1 MVLQEIK
8 RKDFPNNYTDEIGS
22 IIDAISFDKDKVEV
36 LGSMSFRSLLYSSDY
51 DLYEIVNTSSLK
63 TTAKQFQSI
72 IRKLM
77 KRKDFYFGD
86 IKIGSVD
93 EWEVID
99 EYEEHDDY
107 NYEKTKSNIET
118 LFKNKI
124 ISKKEFESG
133 MKLIKPILTPIE
145 FIEMK
150 KENRFHILRWSPQEI
165 LQNKK
170 KFRGNTYTLE
180 DAMNSDGLFK
190 LDCIA
195 RLENGVFQEI
205 SIIYE
210 LRIHNKRV
218 SKKRIDV
225 PKSLEEAI
233 VYYSKKG
240 SWFKVCKRLW
250 SLLNYNILNRPSEKK
265 KSIEVLEK
273 LFDILN
279 SDIGILYQ
287 VSSYIDILVE
297 LLEDHNVKP
306 NVLKGEIDTFIE
318 RLANVYSVKS
328 YLDKEKKILDDI
340 RSLLQLKVSKNKMI
354 NGLEKIQEELAFI
367 MNEETKKR
375 LFKLDFKNIL
385 E

>member
-8 RKDFPNNYTDEIGS
+8 KKDFPNNYTDEIGS

-118 LFKNKI
+118 LYKNKI

-210 LRIHNKRV
+210 LRIHNKRI

-340 RSLLQLKVSKNKMI
+340 RSLLQSKVSKNKMI
-354 NGLEKIQEELAFI
+354 NGLEKIQEELENV

-375 LFKLDFKNIL
+375 LLKLKI
-385 E
+385 

>member
-210 LRIHNKRV
+210 LRIHNKRI